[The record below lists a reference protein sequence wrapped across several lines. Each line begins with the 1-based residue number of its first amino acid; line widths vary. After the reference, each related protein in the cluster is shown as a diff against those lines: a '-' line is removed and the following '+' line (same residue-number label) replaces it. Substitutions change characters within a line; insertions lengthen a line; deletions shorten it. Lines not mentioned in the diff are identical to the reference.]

1 MELRTVIATP
11 DPTAAPTHQLARS
24 WALPPSTSLGT
35 LPTWGGRQRW
45 LTAVAIALATAE
57 GQQIRQAHQVSADT
71 VRAVARADAD
81 AADYRSGRG

>member
-1 MELRTVIATP
+1 MIATP

-24 WALPPSTSLGT
+24 WALPPATGLGT
-35 LPTWGGRQRW
+35 LPPWGGRQRW
-45 LTAVAIALATAE
+45 RTAVAHALATPE
-57 GQQIRQAHQVSADT
+57 PPPIRQAHQDSADT

>member
-24 WALPPSTSLGT
+24 WALPPATGLGT

-57 GQQIRQAHQVSADT
+57 GQQIRRTHQVSADT

-81 AADYRSGRG
+81 AADYRSGRD

>member
-1 MELRTVIATP
+1 MIATP

-24 WALPPSTSLGT
+24 WALPPATGLGT

-57 GQQIRQAHQVSADT
+57 GQQIRQAQVSADT